1 MTDSVSLLQLRQNTG
16 TASGYS
22 IKNEWT
28 HTEISLT
35 QGGHAENN
43 NYAISCQRTTGQCT
57 TYAMKI
63 ITTADTFFKAM
74 PVQASLLKEKN
85 LPDQLLKV
93 DAGTTL
99 DIVDYFPH
107 EGRADSTAD
116 DHVFV
121 QLAQPMGGHQA
132 IRWFVYG
139 LHAQLEGTEPGNN
152 PKDKAAEIPA
162 DKRLAEAE
170 KPAAKPIDYGP
181 KISIP
186 GISRPVGIYEPVYF
200 EPSVCN
206 FTWAELT
213 KGGSRIPVNATV
225 TQRIVRLCKYM
236 DEVRTFLGDRP
247 IRITSG
253 YRDPISNRRVGGARI
268 SRHMSGDAVDFW
280 VEGMDVVDVFYK
292 LKDYHPRGGLA
303 VGNGFVHLDLRP
315 GSAARWTYPGGPRV
329 SLW

>member
-1 MTDSVSLLQLRQNTG
+1 
-16 TASGYS
+16 
-22 IKNEWT
+22 
-28 HTEISLT
+28 
-35 QGGHAENN
+35 
-43 NYAISCQRTTGQCT
+43 
-57 TYAMKI
+57 MKI

-74 PVQASLLKEKN
+74 PVQASQLKEKN
-85 LPDQLLKV
+85 LPDQLVKV
-93 DAGTTL
+93 ESGTTL

-107 EGRADSTAD
+107 EGRPDSSAD

-121 QLAQPMGGHQA
+121 QLSQPIKGYQA

-253 YRDPISNRRVGGARI
+253 YR
-268 SRHMSGDAVDFW
+268 HMSGDAVDFW

>member
-1 MTDSVSLLQLRQNTG
+1 
-16 TASGYS
+16 
-22 IKNEWT
+22 
-28 HTEISLT
+28 
-35 QGGHAENN
+35 
-43 NYAISCQRTTGQCT
+43 
-57 TYAMKI
+57 MKI

-74 PVQASLLKEKN
+74 PVQASQLKEKD
-85 LPDQLLKV
+85 LPDQLVQVKS
-93 DAGTTL
+93 GTAL

-107 EGRADSTAD
+107 EGRPNSTAD

-121 QLAQPMGGHQA
+121 QLSHPIEGHQA

-152 PKDKAAEIPA
+152 PKDEAAEMPVNSGS
-162 DKRLAEAE
+162 AEEEA
-170 KPAAKPIDYGP
+170 PTAKPVDYGP
-181 KISIP
+181 TISIP

-200 EPSVCN
+200 EPAVCN

-225 TQRIVRLCKYM
+225 TQRIVRLSKYL
-236 DEVRTFLGDRP
+236 DEVRTYLGSRA
-247 IRITSG
+247 IHITSG
-253 YRDPISNRRVGGARI
+253 YRDPISNRRVGGARY

-292 LKDYHPRGGLA
+292 LKDYHPTGGLA

-315 GSAARWTYPGGPRV
+315 GSPARWTYPGGPRV